1 MIKIFISPV
10 FHSPLFGR
18 FFTPLFGHHSLKK
31 KEDMGY
37 IFFWTLIFHPS
48 IPPELSPTIFFPKP
62 TPFETNTW
70 ESSKSPQPSSYRK
83 HPNLQA
89 SQPKALKRE
98 GRKIGLTSE
107 IGMDSEQQSYRSPSY
122 PRTILCHIEAPL
134 QLSLLIEANH
144 NSQNCCYLWIK

>member
-1 MIKIFISPV
+1 MIKIFISPI

-18 FFTPLFGHHSLKK
+18 LFSPLFGHPQFE
-31 KEDMGY
+31 KEVGY
-37 IFFWTLIFHPS
+37 GLRFLLNPNLPS
-48 IPPELSPTIFFPKP
+48 INPTRALSYNFPPQTNPVRDEYVGEFQVSSAFILS
-62 TPFETNTW
+62 
-70 ESSKSPQPSSYRK
+70 
-83 HPNLQA
+83 QA

-98 GRKIGLTSE
+98 GRKIGLSSE

-144 NSQNCCYLWIK
+144 NSQNCCYL